1 MNAVKRLGAAT
12 LLILPVSVYATDIDK
27 AAAIEAQTITE
38 AAVSQQRIDVSDEQ
52 SQTIKADIERLQREI
67 ENLTLY
73 RNHLQSL
80 VESQQ
85 QEQASLSRQLEEIAQ
100 TRQGIVPLM
109 YRMIDDLSIW
119 VETDLPIKRGQRQ
132 ARIDSLKTLMTR
144 ADVADAEKFRRILEA
159 YQIELDY
166 GAKLGIYQETLVI
179 DGVER
184 DVDILHLG
192 RLSLV
197 AKSLNGEQFWFY
209 DQPTSQWTAIEDH
222 SHEALQQAY
231 DVANKK
237 QPPTLMA
244 LPLSISMN
252 GELAQ

>member
-1 MNAVKRLGAAT
+1 MNAVKRYGMAT
-12 LLILPVSVYATDIDK
+12 LLSLPLFVHATDIDK
-27 AAAIEAQTITE
+27 AATIETQTVTA
-38 AAVSQQRIDVSDEQ
+38 AAVSQQRIDASDEQ
-52 SQTIKADIERLQREI
+52 SQITKADIERLEREI

-73 RNHLQSL
+73 RSHLQSL
-80 VESQQ
+80 VQSQQ
-85 QEQASLSRQLEEIAQ
+85 QEQASLKQQLAEIAQ

-109 YRMIDDLSIW
+109 YRMIDELTTW

-132 ARIDSLKTLMTR
+132 ARVDSLKTLMTR

-166 GAKLGIYQETLVI
+166 GAKLGTYQETLALE
-179 DGVER
+179 GVER
-184 DVDILHLG
+184 DVDVLHLG
-192 RLSLV
+192 RLSLI
-197 AKSLNGEQFWFY
+197 AKSLSGEQFWFY
-209 DQPTSQWTAIEDH
+209 NQPTRQWLTVDKH

-244 LPLSISMN
+244 FPLSISMN
-252 GELAQ
+252 GEVAQ

>member
-1 MNAVKRLGAAT
+1 MNAVKRFGAAT
-12 LLILPVSVYATDIDK
+12 LLSLPLLAQATDIDK
-27 AAAIEAQTITE
+27 AAAIETQTVK
-38 AAVSQQRIDVSDEQ
+38 AAAASQQRIDVSDEQ
-52 SQTIKADIERLQREI
+52 AQSTKAEIEKLKREI

-73 RNHLQSL
+73 RNHLKSL
-80 VESQQ
+80 VENQE
-85 QEQASLSRQLEEIAQ
+85 QEQASLNQQLEEIAQ

-109 YRMIDDLSIW
+109 YRMIDDLDVW
-119 VETDLPIKRGQRQ
+119 VSQDLPIKSAQRQ
-132 ARIDSLKTLMTR
+132 NRVDGLKTLMTR

-166 GAKLGIYQETLVI
+166 GAKLGIYQETLPL

-197 AKSLNGEQFWFY
+197 ARSLNGDAFWFY
-209 DQPTSQWTAIEDH
+209 EQSTTKWLPVDKRAYEAI
-222 SHEALQQAY
+222 QQAF

-244 LPLSISMN
+244 LPLSISMVK
-252 GELAQ
+252 GAAQ

>member
-12 LLILPVSVYATDIDK
+12 LLLLPMFVHATDIDK
-27 AAAIEAQTITE
+27 AAAIESQTVTD

-52 SQTIKADIERLQREI
+52 SQTTKADIERLQREI

-85 QEQASLSRQLEEIAQ
+85 QEQASLERQLEEIAQ

-109 YRMIDDLSIW
+109 YRMIDDLSAW

-132 ARIDSLKTLMTR
+132 ARVDSLKTLMAR

-166 GAKLGIYQETLVI
+166 GAKLGTYEETLAI

-209 DQPTSQWTAIEDH
+209 DHPTNQWTAIEDH
-222 SHEALQQAY
+222 SHEVLQQAY

-244 LPLSISMN
+244 LPLSISMS
-252 GELAQ
+252 GEIAQ

>member
-109 YRMIDDLSIW
+109 YRMIDDLSVW

-252 GELAQ
+252 GEVAQ